1 MWASL
6 KYYLRKYT
14 KPTNKEEL
22 IQGIKD
28 FWKTVTPAMCKR
40 YVDHV
45 KKVVPAVVACGG
57 GPTGC

>member
-1 MWASL
+1 MWANL
-6 KYYLRKYT
+6 NHYLRKYT

-28 FWKTVTPAMCKR
+28 FWKTVTPAMCK

-45 KKVVPAVVACGG
+45 KKVVPAVVACGHRIRNE
-57 GPTGC
+57 